1 MDQSYFSFLFRLA
14 RKSKQSGLSKS
25 EKSLAK
31 RNATYVNCLLKR
43 ICSKKKKKKKK
54 KKKNT
59 HTHTHTHTLNLKQ
72 ATGKCW
78 RTTLI
83 RLVFAVLVTYCR
95 RQRGCHFL
103 QFPNLK
109 ASLPPSLIIPTINNT
124 KKQTNTFSD
133 INCCKT
139 LLRHQKMAH

>member
-1 MDQSYFSFLFRLA
+1 MLKLTRRSERQAASVWINLISVFFLFRLA

-31 RNATYVNCLLKR
+31 RNATYVNCLLKI
-43 ICSKKKKKKKK
+43 ICEKKK
-54 KKKNT
+54 T
-59 HTHTHTHTLNLKQ
+59 LTLNLKQ

-78 RTTLI
+78 RTTLT

-109 ASLPPSLIIPTINNT
+109 ASLPPSLIIATINNK
-124 KKQTNTFSD
+124 KKQTIKYF
-133 INCCKT
+133 
-139 LLRHQKMAH
+139 Q